1 MSEGVVRSLGIGRF
15 LDWGALDASGVVGG
29 ILICWDN
36 MTLNVL
42 EMEVGQFSI
51 SCRFRNVEDGFVW
64 MFTRVYGPFSREERG
79 WLWEELGAIRS
90 LWNDPWCLGGDF
102 NVILSQRKRS
112 RQGRLTGAMR
122 RFAQIVD
129 ELELLD
135 LPMQG
140 GLGTVVRGNASFRL
154 ATKLKELKQRIK
166 VWNRDVFG
174 RLEVNRNSALQQAE
188 LWDGVES
195 ERSLS
200 EGETELKKEAKETYK
215 KWVLLEET
223 HWRQL
228 SRELWLKE
236 GDKNTCFFHRMT
248 NGHRRN
254 NSLDRIKINR
264 VWLTEEQ
271 EVREEVVNAFQQL
284 LLEEQG
290 WRADIEGLHLHRLNF
305 QEAENLEVPFS
316 EEEIHS
322 ALLELNGDK
331 ATGPDGFTV
340 AFWQACWDFVKEK
353 ILELFKEFCD
363 QRSFAKSLNTTFLVL
378 ISKKGGAEDLGDF
391 LPISIL
397 GGLYKLLA
405 KVLANRLKKVLGKV
419 VSEDQSAFVKGR
431 QIFDVSLI
439 ANEVLHKMGFGF
451 RWMEWIWRC
460 ISTAKFSVLV
470 NGVPAGFFSNTKG
483 LRQGDPL
490 SPYLFVLG
498 MEVLSA
504 LLRRPADG
512 GFISG
517 SRKDNLT
524 FLSWTL
530 AWFEATSGLRINLA
544 KSELIPVGEVEE
556 IEEMAVELGYCSK
569 KAGKITKRLSLGRGS
584 LERKVHLINWEV
596 VCAQKEKGGLGLR
609 KIILL
614 NKALLGKWVWRFAIE
629 KDNLWKKVLLVKY
642 GHEGFGWRT
651 NEVRGTYGVGVW
663 KEILKEACWCWDNFQ
678 FKVGKGTKI
687 KFWTDHWCDNAAL
700 SQIFPQLFTLAVQRN
715 ATVNEVWHS
724 SYGQGVVRVLWEIIL
739 ALFGVLW
746 VFPETVKEAVLEK
759 QSYMLIGRHDI
770 EKLMRCDPAS
780 ACLPNP
786 FGQPNMESNASDVD
800 VEVEM
805 ELCDLLL
812 SLRPIKQENLI
823 RDDNKLI
830 LLASLS
836 DSLEYVADSIERQVF
851 ISDCSHEFML
861 E

>member
-1 MSEGVVRSLGIGRF
+1 
-15 LDWGALDASGVVGG
+15 
-29 ILICWDN
+29 
-36 MTLNVL
+36 
-42 EMEVGQFSI
+42 
-51 SCRFRNVEDGFVW
+51 
-64 MFTRVYGPFSREERG
+64 
-79 WLWEELGAIRS
+79 
-90 LWNDPWCLGGDF
+90 
-102 NVILSQRKRS
+102 
-112 RQGRLTGAMR
+112 
-122 RFAQIVD
+122 
-129 ELELLD
+129 
-135 LPMQG
+135 
-140 GLGTVVRGNASFRL
+140 
-154 ATKLKELKQRIK
+154 
-166 VWNRDVFG
+166 
-174 RLEVNRNSALQQAE
+174 
-188 LWDGVES
+188 
-195 ERSLS
+195 
-200 EGETELKKEAKETYK
+200 
-215 KWVLLEET
+215 
-223 HWRQL
+223 
-228 SRELWLKE
+228 
-236 GDKNTCFFHRMT
+236 MT
-248 NGHRRN
+248 NAHRRN
-254 NSLDRIKINR
+254 NSLDRIKINW

-290 WRADIEGLHLHRLNF
+290 WRVDIEGLHLHRLNF

-331 ATGPDGFTV
+331 ALGPDGFTV
-340 AFWQACWDFVKEK
+340 GFWQACWDFVKEE

-378 ISKKGGAEDLGDF
+378 
-391 LPISIL
+391 
-397 GGLYKLLA
+397 
-405 KVLANRLKKVLGKV
+405 ANRLKKVLGKV
-419 VSEDQSAFVKGR
+419 VSEDQNAFVKGR

-451 RWMEWIWRC
+451 WWMEWIWRC

-556 IEEMAVELGYCSK
+556 IEEMAMELGC
-569 KAGKITKRLSLGRGS
+569 RVGS
-584 LERKVHLINWEV
+584 LPTVYLGLPLGAYHKTLSMWDG
-596 VCAQKEKGGLGLR
+596 EKGGLGLR

-715 ATVNEVWHS
+715 ATVNEGIFRRGFS
-724 SYGQGVVRVLWEIIL
+724 FSKGGGSGI
-739 ALFGVLW
+739 FGVKDAYILLVVPNDFAFPKKNIW
-746 VFPETVKEAVLEK
+746 VDKAPTKVAFLLGRPLGGRFSPWIGLKNGDDSSLIVAVLEK